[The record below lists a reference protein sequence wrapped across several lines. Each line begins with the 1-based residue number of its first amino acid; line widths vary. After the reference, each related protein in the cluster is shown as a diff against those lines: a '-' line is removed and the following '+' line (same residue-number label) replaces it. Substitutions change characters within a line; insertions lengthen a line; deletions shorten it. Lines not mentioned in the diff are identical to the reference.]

1 MDKRSG
7 EGGARAGGA
16 QGREVAMSVYDL
28 EEDEAGL
35 EVEEEEVSQEEAEIL
50 EMALREVF
58 ACMCLCLWVPHHQS
72 PTNNCRADACD
83 GQAEGRQQHLGG
95 GKEGGGAV
103 GGGAMTT
110 QNQAATESS
119 DTTPAP
125 CGGGGVGRG
134 DTFSQLVK
142 EEWNGGDTHT
152 HTHTHKERGYS
163 AVDTSVAARQLNAAA
178 VSLDRQSVL
187 HYIYAHRRQGE

>member
-1 MDKRSG
+1 
-7 EGGARAGGA
+7 
-16 QGREVAMSVYDL
+16 
-28 EEDEAGL
+28 
-35 EVEEEEVSQEEAEIL
+35 
-50 EMALREVF
+50 MAI
-58 ACMCLCLWVPHHQS
+58 
-72 PTNNCRADACD
+72 
-83 GQAEGRQQHLGG
+83 
-95 GKEGGGAV
+95 
-103 GGGAMTT
+103 

-119 DTTPAP
+119 DSTPAP

-152 HTHTHKERGYS
+152 HTHKERGYS
-163 AVDTSVAARQLNAAA
+163 VDSSVAARKSNAAAA